1 MEDFAINPFDAIV
14 ITILVLSGIISL
26 TRGFTTEALSLAS
39 WAGAAIITLQAHPL
53 IAPVA
58 YTYISPKFMADIVI
72 YSLLGMVSFMILRFL
87 AGKIGDSIKQSHI
100 GALDRAL
107 GILFGLVRG
116 MLLISIA
123 YLFVTLFVSG
133 RHLPDWFTKAKSRPL
148 VEYGASMVNALNPY
162 KDKMDF
168 DETRKDIEALQR
180 LKKMTP
186 SFPTRQK
193 KEEEYEEDSQKKMD
207 ELFEEVSK
215 E

>member
-1 MEDFAINPFDAIV
+1 MENIAINPFDAIV

-39 WAGAAIITLQAHPL
+39 WAGAAIFTLQVHPM
-53 IAPVA
+53 IAPKA
-58 YTYISPKFMADIVI
+58 YEFISPKFMADIVL
-72 YSLLGMVSFMILRFL
+72 YALLGMSSFIMLRFL

-116 MLLISIA
+116 MLLISIT
-123 YLFVTLFVSG
+123 YLVVTLFVSG
-133 RHLPDWFTKAKSRPL
+133 RHLPDWFTNAKSRPL
-148 VEYGASMVNALNPY
+148 VEYGASMLNALNPY
-162 KDKMDF
+162 KDDLDF
-168 DETRKDIEALQR
+168 EETRKDIEALQR

-186 SFPTRQK
+186 SFPTGKK

-207 ELFEEVSK
+207 KLFEEISK